1 MWIYYF
7 LEYAKAIGYVISGF
21 VLLLVGVYAAAY
33 LKAKTE
39 EVKKGNK
46 DDSTEDS

>member
-7 LEYAKAIGYVISGF
+7 LEYLKALQYIVTGF

-39 EVKKGNK
+39 EVKKGHK
-46 DDSTEDS
+46 DDSKTDP